1 VNAPVLAIL
10 TVRAAAALRP
20 KVMTA
25 VMTIAQVIGPLGF
38 LAVGLALQ
46 HVGMRVVFLAIAGGF
61 TAGALAFSAA
71 VRRGDSAGEEEAD
84 SLPPRNLAA
93 VLQAESGAD

>member
-1 VNAPVLAIL
+1 MLGQVLKRFFVLAAFGFCAPLVNAPVLAIL
-10 TVRAAAALRP
+10 TVRAPAALRP

-46 HVGMRVVFLAIAGGF
+46 HVGMRV
-61 TAGALAFSAA
+61 
-71 VRRGDSAGEEEAD
+71 
-84 SLPPRNLAA
+84 LAA
-93 VLQAESGAD
+93 VVVHGPVEPSQLKGHGTPR